1 MESMLVTALTFQF
14 EMSELKL
21 DAPLNMDCMF
31 VTAPTF
37 QFEMSELKLDFPK
50 NSIHVCDM
58 LHTPGYNQTIL
69 RVSGTAGIV
78 CFTSL
83 TDVIVNSSF

>member
-1 MESMLVTALTFQF
+1 VELKLDALRNMPCMLVTALTFQF

-37 QFEMSELKLDFPK
+37 QFEM
-50 NSIHVCDM
+50 
-58 LHTPGYNQTIL
+58 
-69 RVSGTAGIV
+69 
-78 CFTSL
+78 
-83 TDVIVNSSF
+83 